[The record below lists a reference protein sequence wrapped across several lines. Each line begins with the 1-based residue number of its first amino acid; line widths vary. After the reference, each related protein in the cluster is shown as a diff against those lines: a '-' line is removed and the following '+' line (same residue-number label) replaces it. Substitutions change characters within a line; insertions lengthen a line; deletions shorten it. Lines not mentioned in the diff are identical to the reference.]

1 MRTPRPGLGRVQA
14 MSPAQVVEHEYSL
27 SPQSIENGIRVAGAS
42 TAMFRRCGLTA
53 SGYAKRGSLR
63 AEKFE

>member
-1 MRTPRPGLGRVQA
+1 

-53 SGYAKRGSLR
+53 SGYAKRDSLR